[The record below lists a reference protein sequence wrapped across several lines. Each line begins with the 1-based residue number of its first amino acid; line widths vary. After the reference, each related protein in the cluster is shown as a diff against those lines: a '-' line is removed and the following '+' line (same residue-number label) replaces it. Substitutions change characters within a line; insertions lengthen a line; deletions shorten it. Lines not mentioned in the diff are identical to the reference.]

1 MSEHQATSKDAA
13 SSKDRVNSQG
23 KANDNEDTV
32 DVAAGEPFAKKFFA
46 QSTHD
51 LSIVFGA
58 ATHTGH
64 VRANNEDHYVVLKRR
79 RTTELIKTNLAPGDL
94 SLADDADYAMVVADG
109 MGGHNCGEFAS
120 RVALQRMFELAQQ
133 ASSWVMK
140 YTDLEIQQIRE
151 RADAYIQE
159 IQATLRA
166 HMNADPSRAGMGT
179 TWTMAHL
186 LPPHAI
192 VVQIGDSRAYH
203 WHDGQLRQITRDETM
218 AQAFIDSG
226 VNPDSVKKFR
236 HLLLNNLGGSKDD
249 VTAQI
254 HHVPIGTGD
263 QLLLCSD
270 GLHDM
275 VTDEAIA
282 TILRQNSA
290 NPQKA
295 CDQLVAAALAGGG
308 RDNVTVALAAVR

>member
-1 MSEHQATSKDAA
+1 MSDHKETSVDK
-13 SSKDRVNSQG
+13 VNSQG
-23 KANDNEDTV
+23 KAESNEDTI
-32 DVAAGEPFAKKFFA
+32 DVAVDKQFSKKFFA
-46 QSTHD
+46 QSTHQ
-51 LSIVFGA
+51 LSIEFGA

-79 RTTELIKTNLAPGDL
+79 RTTELIKTNLAAEDL
-94 SLADDADYAMVVADG
+94 ALADDADYAMVVADG

-133 ASSWVMK
+133 ATSWVMK

-151 RADAYIQE
+151 RALAYIQE
-159 IQATLRA
+159 IQATLRE

-192 VVQIGDSRAYH
+192 VVQIGDSRAYL

-236 HLLLNNLGGSKDD
+236 HLLLNNLGGTKDN
-249 VTAQI
+249 VTAQV
-254 HHVPIGTGD
+254 HHVPIGPGD

-275 VTDEAIA
+275 VTDDAIA
-282 TILRQNSA
+282 TILRQSS

-295 CDQLVAAALAGGG
+295 CDQLIAAALAGGG
-308 RDNVTVALAAVR
+308 RDNVTVALASVW

>member
-1 MSEHQATSKDAA
+1 MSEHKATPKVKANDPP
-13 SSKDRVNSQG
+13 NS
-23 KANDNEDTV
+23 NDNEDTV
-32 DVAAGEPFAKKFFA
+32 DIAAGEPFAKKFFA
-46 QSTHD
+46 QSTHE
-51 LSIVFGA
+51 LSIEFGA

-79 RTTELIKTNLAPGDL
+79 RTTELIKTNLAKDEL

-133 ASSWVMK
+133 ATSWVMK

-151 RADAYIQE
+151 RAEAYIQE
-159 IQATLRA
+159 IQATLRE

-192 VVQIGDSRAYH
+192 VVQIGDSRAYL

-226 VNPDSVKKFR
+226 VDPDSVKKFR
-236 HLLLNNLGGSKDD
+236 HLLLNNLGGSKDN
-249 VTAQI
+249 VTVQI
-254 HHVPIGTGD
+254 HHVPIGAND

-275 VTDEAIA
+275 VTDDAIA

-290 NPQKA
+290 PQKA

-308 RDNVTVALAAVR
+308 RDNVTVALASVR